1 MVDFLKNSRQ
11 LMGVFGALTILT
23 GLIYPLTVTL
33 IAQLCFPYKANGSL
47 IIKDGIVR
55 GSYLIGQR
63 FESNQYFWGRPS
75 VTPNFPY
82 NAMSSHAS
90 NLAPSNPL
98 FVNEVKN
105 RITKIALT
113 NPKQSLWYP
122 IDLVTASG
130 SGLDPEI
137 SPLAAFY
144 QIPRVAKARTMQVND
159 LERLVAQYTQYK
171 TLFILGEAR
180 INVVVLNLALDRM
193 QREKI

>member
-1 MVDFLKNSRQ
+1 
-11 LMGVFGALTILT
+11 MGVFGALTILT